1 MTALSNTV
9 RTLFSPDGALLITL
23 VVAWW
28 VVLVWA
34 IYATVSIRLPRRR
47 K

>member
-28 VVLVWA
+28 ISVVWA
-34 IYATVSIRLPRRR
+34 IAATVRIRLGRRT